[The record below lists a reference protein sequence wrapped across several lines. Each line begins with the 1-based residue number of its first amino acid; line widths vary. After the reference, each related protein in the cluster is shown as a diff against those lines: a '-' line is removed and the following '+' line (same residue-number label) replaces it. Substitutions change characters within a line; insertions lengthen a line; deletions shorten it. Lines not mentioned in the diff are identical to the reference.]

1 MSQLEVALAEIKRG
15 AEEILVEEEL
25 VAKLKEG
32 RPLRI
37 KLGMDPTA
45 PDIHLGHTVILNKL
59 KTFQDLGHEVILLI
73 GDFTAMVGDPSGK
86 NATRP
91 PLSEEAIKHNAL
103 TYAEQAFKILDPAK
117 TRIEYNSSWLSELG
131 ATGMIKLAAKQT
143 VARMMERDDFKKRY
157 SNGQSIAIHEFL
169 YPLLQGYD
177 SVALKADVE
186 LGGTDQK
193 FNLLMGR
200 ELQKDAGMATQ
211 CVLMMP
217 LLVGLDGVKKMSKS
231 AANYIG
237 VHDAPGEMFGKIMS
251 ITDDLMWNYYELLS
265 FRPLAEIEEFKAG
278 IAAGTLNPR
287 DVKIWLAKE
296 IIARYHDE
304 AAAKAAHEDFTQRF
318 SKNAIPENIEDVV
331 LVVSEEQLPIAN
343 LLKEIGLVKTTSEA
357 LRKVKEGGIR
367 VNGVKLEDSK
377 AMVSQLSPAV
387 YQVGKRHFAN
397 VTLLSSKYWERLP
410 HLRGISDKVKE
421 LNQEEI
427 RKLSEKLSNQLQ
439 MQDTLIKWSNKKMLK
454 AIDLTVSTPPES
466 NEEHLA

>member
-117 TRIEYNSSWLSELG
+117 TRIEYNSTWLSELG

-157 SNGQSIAIHEFL
+157 TGGQSIAIHEFL

-200 ELQKDAGMATQ
+200 ELQK
-211 CVLMMP
+211 
-217 LLVGLDGVKKMSKS
+217 
-231 AANYIG
+231 
-237 VHDAPGEMFGKIMS
+237 
-251 ITDDLMWNYYELLS
+251 
-265 FRPLAEIEEFKAG
+265 
-278 IAAGTLNPR
+278 
-287 DVKIWLAKE
+287 
-296 IIARYHDE
+296 
-304 AAAKAAHEDFTQRF
+304 
-318 SKNAIPENIEDVV
+318 
-331 LVVSEEQLPIAN
+331 
-343 LLKEIGLVKTTSEA
+343 
-357 LRKVKEGGIR
+357 
-367 VNGVKLEDSK
+367 
-377 AMVSQLSPAV
+377 
-387 YQVGKRHFAN
+387 
-397 VTLLSSKYWERLP
+397 
-410 HLRGISDKVKE
+410 
-421 LNQEEI
+421 
-427 RKLSEKLSNQLQ
+427 
-439 MQDTLIKWSNKKMLK
+439 
-454 AIDLTVSTPPES
+454 
-466 NEEHLA
+466 

>member
-1 MSQLEVALAEIKRG
+1 MSQLETALAEIKRG

-25 VAKLKEG
+25 IAKLKEG

-59 KTFQDLGHEVILLI
+59 RTFQDLGHEVILLI

-91 PLSEEAIKHNAL
+91 PLSEEAIKENAK

-117 TRIEYNSSWLSELG
+117 TRIEYNSSWLKELG

-143 VARMMERDDFKKRY
+143 VARMLERDDFKKRY
-157 SNGQSIAIHEFL
+157 AGGQSIAIHEFL

-231 AANYIG
+231 ANNYIG
-237 VHDAPGEMFGKIMS
+237 VHDAPNDMFGKIMS
-251 ITDDLMWNYYELLS
+251 ISDELMWSYYELLS
-265 FRPLAEIEEFKAG
+265 TRPRADIDGFKAG
-278 IAAGTLNPR
+278 IAAGALNPR

-304 AAAKAAHEDFTQRF
+304 AAAEAAHNDFTQRF
-318 SKNAIPENIEDVV
+318 SKNAIPDEMPE
-331 LVVSEEQLPIAN
+331 LTIAAGADGMAVGN
-343 LLKEIGLVKTTSEA
+343 LLKEAGLVETTSEA
-357 LRKVKEGGIR
+357 LRMIKQNAVKRDGEVVSDG
-367 VNGVKLEDSK
+367 KLL
-377 AMVSQLSPAV
+377 VTVGTAV
-387 YQVGKRHFAN
+387 WQVGKRKFA
-397 VTLLSSKYWERLP
+397 R
-410 HLRGISDKVKE
+410 I
-421 LNQEEI
+421 
-427 RKLSEKLSNQLQ
+427 
-439 MQDTLIKWSNKKMLK
+439 
-454 AIDLTVSTPPES
+454 TV
-466 NEEHLA
+466 A

>member
-1 MSQLEVALAEIKRG
+1 MSQLETALAEIKRG

-25 VAKLKEG
+25 IAKLKEG

-59 KTFQDLGHEVILLI
+59 RTFQDLGHEVILLI

-91 PLSEEAIKHNAL
+91 PLSEEAIKENAK

-117 TRIEYNSSWLSELG
+117 TRIEYNSSWLKELG

-143 VARMMERDDFKKRY
+143 VARMLERDDFKKRY
-157 SNGQSIAIHEFL
+157 AGGQSIAIHEFL

-231 AANYIG
+231 ANNYIG
-237 VHDAPGEMFGKIMS
+237 VHDAPNDMFGKIMS
-251 ITDDLMWNYYELLS
+251 ISDELMWSYYELLS
-265 FRPLAEIEEFKAG
+265 TRPLADIDGFKAG
-278 IAAGTLNPR
+278 IAAGALNPR

-304 AAAKAAHEDFTQRF
+304 AAAEAAHNDFTQRF
-318 SKNAIPENIEDVV
+318 SKNAIPDEMPE
-331 LVVSEEQLPIAN
+331 LTIAAGADGMAVGN
-343 LLKEIGLVKTTSEA
+343 LLKEAGLVETTSEA
-357 LRKVKEGGIR
+357 LRMIKQNAVKRDGEVVSDG
-367 VNGVKLEDSK
+367 KLL
-377 AMVSQLSPAV
+377 VTVGTAV
-387 YQVGKRHFAN
+387 WQVGKRKFA
-397 VTLLSSKYWERLP
+397 R
-410 HLRGISDKVKE
+410 I
-421 LNQEEI
+421 
-427 RKLSEKLSNQLQ
+427 
-439 MQDTLIKWSNKKMLK
+439 
-454 AIDLTVSTPPES
+454 TV
-466 NEEHLA
+466 A

>member
-1 MSQLEVALAEIKRG
+1 MSQLEAALAEIKRG
-15 AEEILVEEEL
+15 AEEILVESEL

-59 KTFQDLGHEVILLI
+59 RTFQDLGHEVILLI
-73 GDFTAMVGDPSGK
+73 GDFTALVGDPSGK
-86 NATRP
+86 NSTRP
-91 PLSEEAIKHNAL
+91 PLSEEAIQVNAK

-117 TRIEYNSSWLSELG
+117 TRIEYNSTWLKELG

-143 VARMMERDDFKKRY
+143 VARMLERDDFKKRY
-157 SNGQSIAIHEFL
+157 AGGQSIAIHEFL

-200 ELQKDAGMATQ
+200 ELQKDAGMPTQ

-231 AANYIG
+231 ANNYIG
-237 VHDAPGEMFGKIMS
+237 VHDAPNDMFGKIMS
-251 ITDDLMWNYYELLS
+251 ISDELMWNYYELLS
-265 FRPLAEIEEFKAG
+265 ARSLTELAEFKAG

-296 IIARYHDE
+296 IIARFHDE
-304 AAAKAAHEDFTQRF
+304 AAAEAAHNDFTQRF
-318 SKNAIPENIEDVV
+318 SKNAIPDEMPEVTVAADAEGIAV
-331 LVVSEEQLPIAN
+331 AN
-343 LLKEIGLVKTTSEA
+343 LLKEAGLVETTSEA
-357 LRKVKEGGIR
+357 LRMIKQNAVKRDGEVVSDG
-367 VNGVKLEDSK
+367 KLLVTSGT
-377 AMVSQLSPAV
+377 AV
-387 YQVGKRHFAN
+387 WQVGKRKFA
-397 VTLLSSKYWERLP
+397 R
-410 HLRGISDKVKE
+410 ISV
-421 LNQEEI
+421 Q
-427 RKLSEKLSNQLQ
+427 
-439 MQDTLIKWSNKKMLK
+439 
-454 AIDLTVSTPPES
+454 
-466 NEEHLA
+466 

>member
-1 MSQLEVALAEIKRG
+1 MSQLETALAEIKRG

-25 VAKLKEG
+25 IAKLKEG

-59 KTFQDLGHEVILLI
+59 RTFQDLGHEVILLI

-91 PLSEEAIKHNAL
+91 PLSEEAIKENAK

-117 TRIEYNSSWLSELG
+117 TRIEYNSSWLKELG

-143 VARMMERDDFKKRY
+143 VARMLERDDFKKRY
-157 SNGQSIAIHEFL
+157 AGGQSIAIHEFL

-231 AANYIG
+231 ANNYIG
-237 VHDAPGEMFGKIMS
+237 VHDAPNDMFGKIMS
-251 ITDDLMWNYYELLS
+251 ISDELMWSYYELLS
-265 FRPLAEIEEFKAG
+265 TRPLTDIDGFKAG

-304 AAAKAAHEDFTQRF
+304 TAAEAAHNDFTQRF
-318 SKNAIPENIEDVV
+318 SKNAIPDEMPE
-331 LVVSEEQLPIAN
+331 LTIAAGADGMAVGN
-343 LLKEIGLVKTTSEA
+343 LLKEAGLVETTSEA
-357 LRKVKEGGIR
+357 LRMIKQNAVKRDGEVVSDG
-367 VNGVKLEDSK
+367 KLLVT
-377 AMVSQLSPAV
+377 AGTAV
-387 YQVGKRHFAN
+387 WQVGKRKFA
-397 VTLLSSKYWERLP
+397 R
-410 HLRGISDKVKE
+410 I
-421 LNQEEI
+421 
-427 RKLSEKLSNQLQ
+427 
-439 MQDTLIKWSNKKMLK
+439 
-454 AIDLTVSTPPES
+454 TV
-466 NEEHLA
+466 A

>member
-25 VAKLKEG
+25 IAKLKEG

-117 TRIEYNSSWLSELG
+117 TRIEYNSTWLSELG

-304 AAAKAAHEDFTQRF
+304 AAAEAAHEDFTQRF
-318 SKNAIPENIEDVV
+318 SKNAIPDDMPEVE
-331 LVVSEEQLPIAN
+331 LALEGEGLAIAN
-343 LLKEIGLVKTTSEA
+343 LLKDAGLVETTSEA
-357 LRKVKEGGIR
+357 LRMIKQGAVKVDGD
-367 VNGVKLEDSK
+367 KLDDGK
-377 AMVSQLSPAV
+377 ALIAAGTAV
-387 YQVGKRHFAN
+387 YQVGKRKFAR
-397 VTLLSSKYWERLP
+397 VT
-410 HLRGISDKVKE
+410 VK
-421 LNQEEI
+421 
-427 RKLSEKLSNQLQ
+427 
-439 MQDTLIKWSNKKMLK
+439 
-454 AIDLTVSTPPES
+454 
-466 NEEHLA
+466 

>member
-25 VAKLKEG
+25 IAKLKEG

-117 TRIEYNSSWLSELG
+117 TRIEYNSTWLSELG

-278 IAAGTLNPR
+278 ITAGTLNPR

-304 AAAKAAHEDFTQRF
+304 AAAEAAHEDFTQRF
-318 SKNAIPENIEDVV
+318 SKNAIPDDMPEVE
-331 LVVSEEQLPIAN
+331 LALEGEGLAIAN
-343 LLKEIGLVKTTSEA
+343 LLKDADLVATTSEA
-357 LRKVKEGGIR
+357 LRMIKQGAVKVDGEKLDDGKALI
-367 VNGVKLEDSK
+367 GVGT
-377 AMVSQLSPAV
+377 AV
-387 YQVGKRHFAN
+387 YQVGKRKFAR
-397 VTLLSSKYWERLP
+397 VT
-410 HLRGISDKVKE
+410 VK
-421 LNQEEI
+421 
-427 RKLSEKLSNQLQ
+427 
-439 MQDTLIKWSNKKMLK
+439 
-454 AIDLTVSTPPES
+454 
-466 NEEHLA
+466 